1 MPNLKATIKTAFK
14 ESIRLGDSKI
24 KPEHLLLAVLNDNQ
38 NEATNVLEE
47 MGSDVED
54 LSEKLEGYLRFKIK
68 NPNIVEVKIIPL
80 SESSKNALSAAELEA
95 DKLKDDFIGIE
106 HLFLSIL
113 KVKSLDGTKVL
124 GNQGITYGTFK
135 ETLLNLKQQKIINM
149 TGDFEEL
156 DGLGKKAKKATQG
169 KSTTPILDNFGR
181 DVTKMASEG
190 QIDPIIGRA
199 DEIER
204 VSQILS
210 RRKKNNPIL
219 IGEPGV
225 GKTAIVEGL
234 ALKIVERKCPRILF
248 DKRVVSLD
256 LASLVAGTKYRGQ
269 FEERM
274 KGIMQELEKADDVI
288 LFIDEIHTMV
298 GAGNSSGSLDASN
311 ILKPALARGEIQC
324 IGATTLDEY
333 RENIEKDGALARR
346 FQMVLIEPPSKEE
359 TLIILNNIKGKYEDH
374 HKVNYTPEAI
384 EACVKLADRYI
395 NDREQ
400 PDKSID
406 IMDEVGARMQ
416 VHIKPPQDI
425 IELEEKI
432 SEIGV
437 QKVDVVKQQRYEDAA
452 KLRDEEKNLQE
463 DLEKATNEWS
473 RNLDLVR
480 PTVSEEDVAKV
491 VSMVTGIPVTRVGQT
506 ETEKLRSMDKEI
518 KEKVIGQDSA
528 IDKIS
533 KAIKRNRVGI
543 KKVNKPIGSFMF
555 LGPTGVGKTHLAKM
569 LAESIFGSSESLIRV
584 DMSEYME
591 KHSVS
596 KLIGA
601 PPGYVGYE
609 EGGQLT
615 EKIRRKP
622 FSVILLD
629 EVEKAHPDVFN
640 ILLQVFDDG
649 HLSDGLGRKVDFKN
663 CLIIMTSNVG
673 ARKLQEFGTGVGFGT
688 KAKTDNMDEASEG
701 VIQDSLKKAF
711 SPEFL
716 NRLDDV
722 IVFKSLDKEDI
733 KKIVSIPLSEVT
745 ERVKEMGYNLSID
758 ESIKEYLVE
767 KGYDEKYGARPLN
780 RAIQKYIEDPIA
792 EKVLDGLID
801 TNDNI
806 TISYDHKIED
816 VKIVITK
823 TAETKTVEV
832 KKPKTSKKKKE
843 D

>member
-1 MPNLKATIKTAFK
+1 MKKMTPNLKAVMKGAFK
-14 ESIRLGDSKI
+14 ESVRLNENKI
-24 KPEHLLLAVLNDNQ
+24 KPEHLILSILSLDDNQ
-38 NEATNVLEE
+38 VIEVLEA

-54 LSEKLEGYLRFKIK
+54 LVEKLEGYLRFKIK
-68 NPNIVEVKIIPL
+68 NPTIVELKIVPF
-80 SESSKNALSAAELEA
+80 SESSKNAISSAELES
-95 DKLKDDFIGIE
+95 DKLRDEFIGVE

-113 KVKSLDGTKVL
+113 KNKSLDGTKVL
-124 GNQGITYGTFK
+124 GNQGITYRTFK
-135 ETLLNLKQQKIINM
+135 ETLVHLKKQKIMNM
-149 TGDFEEL
+149 TGDFEEI
-156 DGLGKKAKKATQG
+156 DDLGEKAKKATQG

-181 DVTKMASEG
+181 DITKLASEG
-190 QIDPIIGRA
+190 QIDPIIGRE

-298 GAGNSSGSLDASN
+298 GAGNASGSLDASN
-311 ILKPALARGEIQC
+311 ILKPALARGEVQC

-346 FQMVLIEPPSKEE
+346 FQMVLVDPPSKDE
-359 TLIILNNIKGKYEDH
+359 TLIILNNIKNKYEDH
-374 HKVNYTPEAI
+374 HKVNYTTEAI
-384 EACVKLADRYI
+384 EACVNLADRYI
-395 NDREQ
+395 SDREQ
-400 PDKSID
+400 PDKAID
-406 IMDEVGARMQ
+406 ILDEVGARMQ
-416 VHIKPPQDI
+416 VHIKPPQEILD
-425 IELEEKI
+425 LEEKI
-432 SEIGV
+432 VEVGR
-437 QKVDVVKQQRYEDAA
+437 QKIEVVKQQRYEDAA
-452 KLRDEEKNLQE
+452 RLRDEEKNLQE
-463 DLEKATNEWS
+463 DLEHSTNEWAK
-473 RNLDLVR
+473 NLDKVR
-480 PTVSEEDVAKV
+480 PTVNEEDVAKV
-491 VSMVTGIPVTRVGQT
+491 VSMVTGIPVTKVSQT
-506 ETEKLRSMDKEI
+506 ENEKLRNMDKEI
-518 KEKVIGQDSA
+518 KSKVIGQDNA
-528 IDKIS
+528 IDKIT

-543 KKVNKPIGSFMF
+543 KNQKKPIGSFMF

-569 LAESIFGSSESLIRV
+569 LAESIFGSPDSLIRV

-591 KHSVS
+591 KHTVS

-688 KAKTDNMDEASEG
+688 KSKEDAHDEIAEG

-716 NRLDDV
+716 NRIDDV

-733 KKIVSIPLSEVT
+733 KKIVEIPLVEVIG
-745 ERVKEMGYNLSID
+745 RVKEMGYTLKI
-758 ESIKEYLVE
+758 EETLKEYLIE

-780 RAIQKYIEDPIA
+780 RAIQKYVEDPIS
-792 EKVLDGLID
+792 EKVLEGELGIGD
-801 TNDNI
+801 TI
-806 TISYDHKIED
+806 TISYNSKIED
-816 VKIVITK
+816 VKIDI
-823 TAETKTVEV
+823 
-832 KKPKTSKKKKE
+832 KKPKNPKKKE
-843 D
+843 K

>member
-1 MPNLKATIKTAFK
+1 MPKLKVTIKGAFK

-24 KPEHLLLAVLNDNQ
+24 KPEHLLLSLLNDKE
-38 NEATNVLEE
+38 NEVVDVLEE
-47 MGSDVED
+47 MGSDVID

-68 NPNIVEVKIIPL
+68 NPIIIEVKIVPL
-80 SESSKNALSAAELEA
+80 SESSKNILSSAELES
-95 DKLKDDFIGIE
+95 DKLRDNYVGVE

-113 KVKSLDGTKVL
+113 KNRSLDGTKVL
-124 GNQGITYGTFK
+124 GNQGITYRTFK
-135 ETLLNLKQQKIINM
+135 ETLLNLKQQKINNM
-149 TGDFEEL
+149 TGDFEEI
-156 DGLGKKAKKATQG
+156 DDLGKKAKKATQG
-169 KSTTPILDNFGR
+169 KSLTPILDNFGR
-181 DVTKMASEG
+181 DITKLASEG
-190 QIDPIIGRA
+190 QIDPIIGR
-199 DEIER
+199 DEEIER

-248 DKRVVSLD
+248 DKRLVSLD

-274 KGIMQELEKADDVI
+274 KGIMQELEKTDDVI

-311 ILKPALARGEIQC
+311 ILKPALARGEVQC

-346 FQMVLIEPPSKEE
+346 FQMVVVDPPSKEE
-359 TLIILNNIKGKYEDH
+359 TLIILNNIKNKYEDH

-400 PDKSID
+400 PDKAID
-406 IMDEVGARMQ
+406 IMDEVGARLQ
-416 VHIKPPQDI
+416 VHIKPPQNIVD
-425 IELEEKI
+425 LEEKI
-432 SEIGV
+432 SDVGK
-437 QKVDVVKQQRYEDAA
+437 QKVDVVKAQRYEDAA
-452 KLRDEEKNLQE
+452 RLRDEEKHLQE
-463 DLEKATNEWS
+463 DLEKATDEWAK
-473 RNLDLVR
+473 NLDKVR
-480 PTVSEEDVAKV
+480 PTVSEDDVAKV
-491 VSMVTGIPVTRVGQT
+491 VSMVTGIPVTKVGQS
-506 ETEKLRSMDKEI
+506 ETEKLRTMDKEI
-518 KEKVIGQDSA
+518 KDKVIGQDLA
-528 IDKIS
+528 IEKIT

-569 LAESIFGSSESLIRV
+569 LAESMFGSPESLVRV
-584 DMSEYME
+584 DMSEFME

-649 HLSDGLGRKVDFKN
+649 HLSDGLGRKIDFKN

-688 KAKTDNMDEASEG
+688 KAKSDNADDDAEN

-733 KKIVSIPLSEVT
+733 AKIVSIPLNDVV
-745 ERVKEMGYNLSID
+745 ERVKEMGYELSID
-758 ESIKEYLVE
+758 DSLKEYLVE

-780 RAIQKYIEDPIA
+780 RAIQKYVEDPIA
-792 EKVLDGLID
+792 EKVLEGEINNGDS
-801 TNDNI
+801 I
-806 TISYDHKIED
+806 TISYDTKIED
-816 VKIVITK
+816 VKIS
-823 TAETKTVEV
+823 V
-832 KKPKTSKKKKE
+832 KKPKAPRKKK
-843 D
+843 DQ

>member
-1 MPNLKATIKTAFK
+1 
-14 ESIRLGDSKI
+14 
-24 KPEHLLLAVLNDNQ
+24 
-38 NEATNVLEE
+38 
-47 MGSDVED
+47 
-54 LSEKLEGYLRFKIK
+54 
-68 NPNIVEVKIIPL
+68 
-80 SESSKNALSAAELEA
+80 
-95 DKLKDDFIGIE
+95 
-106 HLFLSIL
+106 
-113 KVKSLDGTKVL
+113 
-124 GNQGITYGTFK
+124 
-135 ETLLNLKQQKIINM
+135 
-149 TGDFEEL
+149 
-156 DGLGKKAKKATQG
+156 LGKKAKKAAQG
-169 KSTTPILDNFGR
+169 KSTTPVLDNFGR
-181 DVTKMASEG
+181 DITKLASEG
-190 QIDPIIGRA
+190 QIDPIIGRE

-298 GAGNSSGSLDASN
+298 GAGNASGSLDASN
-311 ILKPALARGEIQC
+311 ILKPALARGEVQC

-346 FQMVLIEPPSKEE
+346 FQMVVVDPPSKDE
-359 TLIILNNIKGKYEDH
+359 TLIILNNIKNKYEDH
-374 HKVNYTPEAI
+374 HKVNYTTEAI
-384 EACVKLADRYI
+384 EACVNLADRYI
-395 NDREQ
+395 SDREQ
-400 PDKSID
+400 PDKAID
-406 IMDEVGARMQ
+406 ILDEVGARMQ
-416 VHIKPPQDI
+416 VHIKPPQEI
-425 IELEEKI
+425 IDLEEKI
-432 SEIGV
+432 TEVGR
-437 QKVDVVKQQRYEDAA
+437 QKIEVVKQQRYEDAA
-452 KLRDEEKNLQE
+452 KLRDEEKHLQD
-463 DLEKATNEWS
+463 DLEHSTNEWAK
-473 RNLDLVR
+473 NLDRVR
-480 PTVSEEDVAKV
+480 PTVNEDDVAKV
-491 VSMVTGIPVTRVGQT
+491 VSMVTGIPVTKVSQS
-506 ETEKLRSMDKEI
+506 ENEKLRNMDKEI
-518 KEKVIGQDSA
+518 KTKVIGQDNA
-528 IDKIS
+528 IDKIT

-543 KKVNKPIGSFMF
+543 KNQKKPIGSFMF

-569 LAESIFGSSESLIRV
+569 LAESIFGSPESLIRV

-591 KHSVS
+591 KHTVS

-640 ILLQVFDDG
+640 VLLQVFDDG

-688 KAKTDNMDEASEG
+688 QSKNNAHDEIAEG

-716 NRLDDV
+716 NRIDDV
-722 IVFKSLDKEDI
+722 IVFKSLDKENI
-733 KKIVSIPLSEVT
+733 KRIVDIPLSEVVG
-745 ERVKEMGYNLSID
+745 RVKEMGYVLKIED
-758 ESIKEYLVE
+758 TLKEYLVE

-780 RAIQKYIEDPIA
+780 RAIQKYVEDPIS
-792 EKVLDGLID
+792 EKVLEGELSIGD
-801 TNDNI
+801 TI
-806 TISYDHKIED
+806 TISYNTKIED
-816 VKIVITK
+816 VKVDI
-823 TAETKTVEV
+823 
-832 KKPKTSKKKKE
+832 KKPKNSKKKE
-843 D
+843 DKGK

>member
-1 MPNLKATIKTAFK
+1 MTPNLKAVMKGSFK
-14 ESIRLGDSKI
+14 ESVRFGENKI
-24 KPEHLLLAVLNDNQ
+24 KPEHLLIAIFNLDDNQ
-38 NEATNVLEE
+38 VIEVLEA
-47 MGSDVED
+47 MGSDVGD
-54 LSEKLEGYLRFKIK
+54 LTEKLEGYLRFKVK
-68 NPNIVEVKIIPL
+68 NPTLVELKIVPF
-80 SESSKNALSAAELEA
+80 SESSKNVISSAELES
-95 DKLKDDFIGIE
+95 DKLRDGFIGVE

-113 KVKSLDGTKVL
+113 KNKSLDGTKVL
-124 GNQGITYGTFK
+124 GNQGITYRTFK
-135 ETLLNLKQQKIINM
+135 ETLVHLKKQKIMNM
-149 TGDFEEL
+149 TGDFEEI
-156 DGLGKKAKKATQG
+156 DDLGKKAKKATQG
-169 KSTTPILDNFGR
+169 KSTTPVLDNFGR
-181 DVTKMASEG
+181 DITKLASEG
-190 QIDPIIGRA
+190 QIDPIIGRE

-298 GAGNSSGSLDASN
+298 GAGNASGSLDASN
-311 ILKPALARGEIQC
+311 ILKPALARGEVQC

-346 FQMVLIEPPSKEE
+346 FQMVLVDPPSKEE
-359 TLIILNNIKGKYEDH
+359 TLIILNNIKNKYEDH
-374 HKVNYTPEAI
+374 HKVNYTTEAI
-384 EACVKLADRYI
+384 EACVNLADRYI
-395 NDREQ
+395 SDREQ
-400 PDKSID
+400 PDKAID
-406 IMDEVGARMQ
+406 ILDEVGARMQ
-416 VHIKPPQDI
+416 VHIKPPQEILD
-425 IELEEKI
+425 LEEKI
-432 SEIGV
+432 AEVGR
-437 QKVDVVKQQRYEDAA
+437 QKVDVVKAQRYEDAA

-463 DLEKATNEWS
+463 ELEHSTNEWAK
-473 RNLDLVR
+473 NLDKLR
-480 PTVSEEDVAKV
+480 PTVNEDDVAKV
-491 VSMVTGIPVTRVGQT
+491 VSMVTGIPVTKVSQS
-506 ETEKLRSMDKEI
+506 ENEKLRHMDKEI
-518 KEKVIGQDSA
+518 KSKVIGQDIA
-528 IDKIS
+528 IDKIT

-543 KKVNKPIGSFMF
+543 KNQKKPIGSFMF

-569 LAESIFGSSESLIRV
+569 LAESIFGSPDALIRV

-591 KHSVS
+591 KHTVS

-629 EVEKAHPDVFN
+629 EVEKAHPDIFN

-688 KAKTDNMDEASEG
+688 KAKEEAYDDMTEG

-716 NRLDDV
+716 NRIDDV

-733 KKIVSIPLSEVT
+733 KRIVDIPLVEVIG
-745 ERVKEMGYNLSID
+745 RVKEMGYILKID
-758 ESIKEYLVE
+758 DTLKEYLVE

-780 RAIQKYIEDPIA
+780 RAIQKYVEDPIS
-792 EKVLDGLID
+792 EKVLEGELNIGD
-801 TNDNI
+801 TI
-806 TISYDHKIED
+806 VISYNSKVEDIKID
-816 VKIVITK
+816 I
-823 TAETKTVEV
+823 
-832 KKPKTSKKKKE
+832 KKPKNPKKKE
-843 D
+843 DKGK

>member
-1 MPNLKATIKTAFK
+1 M
-14 ESIRLGDSKI
+14 
-24 KPEHLLLAVLNDNQ
+24 
-38 NEATNVLEE
+38 
-47 MGSDVED
+47 
-54 LSEKLEGYLRFKIK
+54 
-68 NPNIVEVKIIPL
+68 
-80 SESSKNALSAAELEA
+80 
-95 DKLKDDFIGIE
+95 
-106 HLFLSIL
+106 
-113 KVKSLDGTKVL
+113 
-124 GNQGITYGTFK
+124 
-135 ETLLNLKQQKIINM
+135 NM
-149 TGDFEEL
+149 TGDFEEI
-156 DGLGKKAKKATQG
+156 DDLGKKAKKAAQG
-169 KSTTPILDNFGR
+169 KSTTPVLDNFGR
-181 DVTKMASEG
+181 DITKLASEG
-190 QIDPIIGRA
+190 QIDPIIGRE

-298 GAGNSSGSLDASN
+298 GAGNASGSLDASN
-311 ILKPALARGEIQC
+311 ILKPALARGEVQC

-346 FQMVLIEPPSKEE
+346 FQMVVVDPPSKDE
-359 TLIILNNIKGKYEDH
+359 TLIILNNIKNKYEDH
-374 HKVNYTPEAI
+374 HKVNYTTEAI
-384 EACVKLADRYI
+384 EACVNLADRYI
-395 NDREQ
+395 SDREQ
-400 PDKSID
+400 PDKAID
-406 IMDEVGARMQ
+406 ILDEVGARMQ
-416 VHIKPPQDI
+416 VHIKPPQEI
-425 IELEEKI
+425 IDLEEKI
-432 SEIGV
+432 AEVGR
-437 QKVDVVKQQRYEDAA
+437 QKIEVVKQQRYEDAA
-452 KLRDEEKNLQE
+452 KLRDEEKHLQD
-463 DLEKATNEWS
+463 DLEHSTNEWAK
-473 RNLDLVR
+473 NLDRVR
-480 PTVSEEDVAKV
+480 PTVNEDDVAKV
-491 VSMVTGIPVTRVGQT
+491 VSMVTGIPVTKVSQS
-506 ETEKLRSMDKEI
+506 ENEKLRNMDKEI
-518 KEKVIGQDSA
+518 KTKVIGQDNA
-528 IDKIS
+528 IDKIT

-543 KKVNKPIGSFMF
+543 KNQKKPIGSFMF

-569 LAESIFGSSESLIRV
+569 LAESIFGSPESLIRV

-591 KHSVS
+591 KHTVS

-640 ILLQVFDDG
+640 VLLQVFDDG

-688 KAKTDNMDEASEG
+688 QSKNNAHDEIAEG

-716 NRLDDV
+716 NRIDDV
-722 IVFKSLDKEDI
+722 IVFKSLDKENI
-733 KKIVSIPLSEVT
+733 KRIVDIPLSEVVG
-745 ERVKEMGYNLSID
+745 RVKEMGYVLKIED
-758 ESIKEYLVE
+758 TLKEYLVE

-780 RAIQKYIEDPIA
+780 RAIQKYVEDPIS
-792 EKVLDGLID
+792 EKVLEGELSIGD
-801 TNDNI
+801 TI
-806 TISYDHKIED
+806 TISYNTKIED
-816 VKIVITK
+816 VKVDI
-823 TAETKTVEV
+823 
-832 KKPKTSKKKKE
+832 KKPKNSKKKE
-843 D
+843 DKGK

>member
-1 MPNLKATIKTAFK
+1 MKKMTPKLKEIIRGAFREAT
-14 ESIRLGDSKI
+14 RLNDNKI
-24 KPEHLLLAVLNDNQ
+24 KPEHMVLSMLNGQ
-38 NEATNVLEE
+38 KNEVTEVLEM
-47 MGSDVED
+47 MGADISD
-54 LSEKLEGYLRFKIK
+54 LSEKLEAYLRFKIK
-68 NPNIVEVKIIPL
+68 NPIIIESKILPL
-80 SESSKNALSAAELEA
+80 NESAKNAVSYTELEA
-95 DKLKDDFIGIE
+95 GKLFDKEINTE
-106 HLFLSIL
+106 HLFLAIL
-113 KVKSLDGTKVL
+113 KNKTLDCTKVL
-124 GNQGITYGTFK
+124 GNQGITYNTFK
-135 ETLLNLKQQKIINM
+135 ETLLNLKKQKTMGM
-149 TGDFEEL
+149 TEDFEEM
-156 DGLGKKAKKATQG
+156 DEFNKKVKKAAQG

-181 DVTKMASEG
+181 DVTRLASEG
-190 QIDPIIGRA
+190 LIDPIIGRN

-225 GKTAIVEGL
+225 GKSAIVEGL

-248 DKRVVSLD
+248 DKRIVSLD

-274 KGIMQELEKADDVI
+274 KGIMQELEKSHDVI

-298 GAGNSSGSLDASN
+298 GAGNASGSLDASN
-311 ILKPALARGEIQC
+311 ILKPALARGELQC

-359 TLIILNNIKGKYEDH
+359 TLIILNNIKDRYEDH
-374 HKVNYTPEAI
+374 HKVKYTTEAV
-384 EACVKLADRYI
+384 EACVKMADRYI

-416 VHIKPPQDI
+416 VNIKPPQEILD
-425 IELEEKI
+425 LEDKI
-432 SEIGV
+432 AEIGK
-437 QKVDVVKQQRYEDAA
+437 QKIDVIKAQRYEDAA
-452 KLRDEEKNLQE
+452 KLRDEEKNHQ
-463 DLEKATNEWS
+463 DLLERKTNDWARS
-473 RNLDLVR
+473 LDEVR
-480 PTVSEEDVAKV
+480 PTVNEEDVAKV
-491 VSMVTGIPVTRVGQT
+491 VSMVTGIPVTKISQT
-506 ETEKLRSMDKEI
+506 ENEKLRNMDKEI
-518 KEKVIGQDSA
+518 KVKVIGQDDA
-528 IDKIS
+528 IDKIA

-543 KKVNKPIGSFMF
+543 KNQKKPIGSFMF
-555 LGPTGVGKTHLAKM
+555 LGPTGVGKTYLAKM
-569 LAESIFGSSESLIRV
+569 LAESIFGSADSLVRI

-615 EKIRRKP
+615 EKVRRKP

-629 EVEKAHPDVFN
+629 EIEKAHPDVFN

-649 HLSDGLGRKVDFKN
+649 HLSDSLGRKVDFKN

-673 ARKLQEFGTGVGFGT
+673 ARKLQDFGTGVGFNT
-688 KAKTDNMDEASEG
+688 KAKQESVDEETES

-722 IVFKSLDKEDI
+722 IVFKSLGKEEI
-733 KKIVSIPLSEVT
+733 KRIIEIPLNEVT
-745 ERVKEMGYNLSID
+745 ERVKEMGYIVKFDDTL
-758 ESIKEYLVE
+758 KEYLIE

-780 RAIQKYIEDPIA
+780 RAIQRYVEDPIA
-792 EKVLDGLID
+792 EKVLENALEIND
-801 TNDNI
+801 TI
-806 TISYDHKIED
+806 TISYDTKVED
-816 VKIVITK
+816 VKIDI
-823 TAETKTVEV
+823 
-832 KKPKTSKKKKE
+832 KKPKKTKKKE
-843 D
+843 NKGE

>member
-1 MPNLKATIKTAFK
+1 MKKMTSNLKSTVREAFK
-14 ESIRLGDSKI
+14 ESLRLGDPKI
-24 KPEHLLLAVLNDNQ
+24 KPEHLILSILSLNDN
-38 NEATNVLEE
+38 EVISVLKE
-47 MGSDVED
+47 MGSDVKD

-68 NPNIVEVKIIPL
+68 NPNIVEVKIVPL
-80 SESSKNALSAAELEA
+80 SESSKNAISSSELEA
-95 DKLKDDFIGIE
+95 DKLKDNYIGVE

-113 KVKSLDGTKVL
+113 KNKTLDVTKVL
-124 GNQGITYGTFK
+124 GNQGITYRTFK
-135 ETLLNLKQQKIINM
+135 ETLVNLKKQKLMSM

-156 DGLGKKAKKATQG
+156 DDLGKKAKKATQG

-181 DVTKMASEG
+181 DVTKLAAEG
-190 QIDPIIGRA
+190 QIDPIIGRE

-298 GAGNSSGSLDASN
+298 GAGNASGSLDASN

-346 FQMVLIEPPSKEE
+346 FQMVLVEPPSKDE
-359 TLIILNNIKGKYEDH
+359 TLVILNNIKSKYEDH
-374 HKVNYTPEAI
+374 HKVNYTTEAI
-384 EACVKLADRYI
+384 EACVNLADRYI
-395 NDREQ
+395 SDREQ
-400 PDKSID
+400 PDKAID
-406 IMDEVGARMQ
+406 ILDEVGARMQ
-416 VHIKPPQDI
+416 VHIKPPQEI
-425 IELEEKI
+425 IDLEEKI
-432 SEIGV
+432 SEVGR
-437 QKVDVVKQQRYEDAA
+437 QKVEVVKAQKYEDAA
-452 KLRDEEKNLQE
+452 RLRDEEKNLQSE
-463 DLEKATNEWS
+463 LEHSTNEWAK
-473 RNLDLVR
+473 NLDKVR
-480 PTVSEEDVAKV
+480 PTVNEEDVAKV
-491 VSMVTGIPVTRVGQT
+491 VSMVTGIPVTKVSQT
-506 ETEKLRSMDKEI
+506 ENEKLRHMDKEI
-518 KEKVIGQDSA
+518 KTKVIGQDDA
-528 IDKIS
+528 IDKIT

-543 KKVNKPIGSFMF
+543 KNQNKPIGSFMF

-569 LAESIFGSSESLIRV
+569 LAESIFGSPEALIRV

-591 KHSVS
+591 KHAVS

-609 EGGQLT
+609 DGGQLT

-629 EVEKAHPDVFN
+629 EVEKAHPDIFN
-640 ILLQVFDDG
+640 ILLQVLDDG

-688 KAKTDNMDEASEG
+688 KSKTDSQGEAAEG

-716 NRLDDV
+716 NRIDDV
-722 IVFKSLDKEDI
+722 IVFKSLSKEDI
-733 KKIVSIPLSEVT
+733 KRIVDIPLIEVVK
-745 ERVKEMGYNLSID
+745 RVKEMGYNLKID
-758 ESIKEYLVE
+758 ESLKEYLVE

-780 RAIQKYIEDPIA
+780 RAIQKYIEDPIS
-792 EKVLDGLID
+792 EKVLENELSVDD
-801 TNDNI
+801 TI
-806 TISYDHKIED
+806 TISYDSKVEDIKISIKK
-816 VKIVITK
+816 VKTP
-823 TAETKTVEV
+823 
-832 KKPKTSKKKKE
+832 KKNK

>member
-1 MPNLKATIKTAFK
+1 MKKMTPKLRGIFKNAFR
-14 ESIRLGDSKI
+14 ETIRLGDSKI
-24 KPEHLLLAVLNDNQ
+24 KPEHILLAVFNDKENG
-38 NEATNVLEE
+38 ATEVFEE
-47 MGSDVED
+47 MGSDVTD
-54 LSEKLEGYLRFKIK
+54 LMEKLEGYLRLKIK
-68 NPNIVEVKIIPL
+68 NPNIVEVKITPL
-80 SESSKNALSAAELEA
+80 SESAKNALSSAELES
-95 DKLKDDFIGIE
+95 DKLRDDYIGVE
-106 HLFLSIL
+106 HVVLSIL
-113 KVKSLDGTKVL
+113 KNRSLDGTKVL
-124 GNQGITYGTFK
+124 GNQGITYRTFK
-135 ETLLNLKQQKIINM
+135 ETLVHLKEQKIINM

-156 DGLGKKAKKATQG
+156 DNELNKKAKKASQG

-181 DVTKMASEG
+181 DVTKLASEG
-190 QIDPIIGRA
+190 QIDPIIGRE

-225 GKTAIVEGL
+225 DKTAIVEGL

-274 KGIMQELEKADDVI
+274 KGIMTELEKAHDVV

-298 GAGNSSGSLDASN
+298 GAGNASGSLDASN

-359 TLIILNNIKGKYEDH
+359 TLIILNNIKEKYEDH
-374 HKVNYTPEAI
+374 HKVVYTKEAVD
-384 EACVKLADRYI
+384 ACVKLADRYI
-395 NDREQ
+395 SDREQ

-406 IMDEVGARMQ
+406 VMDEVGARMQ
-416 VHIKPPQDI
+416 VHIKQPQDI
-425 IELEEKI
+425 LELEEKI
-432 SEIGV
+432 AEVGR
-437 QKVDVVKQQRYEDAA
+437 QKVDVVKAQRYEDAA
-452 KLRDEEKNLQE
+452 KLRDEEKRLQ
-463 DLEKATNEWS
+463 DTLETATDSWAK
-473 RNLDLVR
+473 NLDKVR
-480 PTVSEEDVAKV
+480 PTVTEDDVAKV
-491 VSMVTGIPVTRVGQT
+491 VSMVTGIPVTKVGQS
-506 ETEKLRSMDKEI
+506 ETEKLLSMDKEV
-518 KEKVIGQDSA
+518 KEKVIGQDPA
-528 IDKIS
+528 IDKIT

-543 KKVNKPIGSFMF
+543 KNQNKPIGSFMF

-569 LAESIFGSSESLIRV
+569 LAESIFGSPEALIRV

-673 ARKLQEFGTGVGFGT
+673 ARKLQEFGGGVGFGT
-688 KAKTDNMDEASEG
+688 KAKTDSAGETAEG

-722 IVFKSLDKEDI
+722 IVFKSLDKDDI
-733 KKIVSIPLSEVT
+733 KRIVNIPLIEVI
-745 ERVKEMGYNLSID
+745 ERVKEMGYNLKVD
-758 ESIKEYLVE
+758 DTLKEYLVE

-780 RAIQKYIEDPIA
+780 RAIQKYVEDPIA
-792 EKVLDGLID
+792 EKVLDGSINLG
-801 TNDNI
+801 DNI
-806 TISYDHKIED
+806 TISYDTKIED
-816 VKIVITK
+816 VKVD
-823 TAETKTVEV
+823 V
-832 KKPKTSKKKKE
+832 KKPKTTKKKDKGE
-843 D
+843 

>member
-1 MPNLKATIKTAFK
+1 MKKMTPNLKAIMKEAFK
-14 ESIRLGDSKI
+14 ESVRFGENKI
-24 KPEHLLLAVLNDNQ
+24 KPEHLLLSILNLDDNQ
-38 NEATNVLEE
+38 VIEVLEA
-47 MGSDVED
+47 MGSDVDD
-54 LSEKLEGYLRFKIK
+54 LMEKLEGYLRFKIK
-68 NPNIVEVKIIPL
+68 NPNIVELKIVPF
-80 SESSKNALSAAELEA
+80 SESSKNAISSAELES
-95 DKLKDDFIGIE
+95 DKLRDDSIGVE

-113 KVKSLDGTKVL
+113 KNKSLDGTKVL
-124 GNQGITYGTFK
+124 GNQGITYRTFK
-135 ETLLNLKQQKIINM
+135 ETLVHLKKQKIMNM
-149 TGDFEEL
+149 TGDFEEI
-156 DGLGKKAKKATQG
+156 DDLGKKAKKATQG

-181 DVTKMASEG
+181 DITKLASEG
-190 QIDPIIGRA
+190 QIDPIIGRE

-298 GAGNSSGSLDASN
+298 GAGNASGSLDASN
-311 ILKPALARGEIQC
+311 ILKPALARGEVQC

-346 FQMVLIEPPSKEE
+346 FQMVIVDPPSKDE
-359 TLIILNNIKGKYEDH
+359 TLIILNNIKNKYEDH
-374 HKVNYTPEAI
+374 HKVNYTTEAI
-384 EACVKLADRYI
+384 EACVNMADRYI
-395 NDREQ
+395 SDREQ
-400 PDKSID
+400 PDKAID
-406 IMDEVGARMQ
+406 ILDEVGARMQ
-416 VHIKPPQDI
+416 VHIKPPQEILD
-425 IELEEKI
+425 LEEKI
-432 SEIGV
+432 AEVGR
-437 QKVDVVKQQRYEDAA
+437 QKIDVVKAQRYEDAA
-452 KLRDEEKNLQE
+452 KLRDEEKNLQDE
-463 DLEKATNEWS
+463 LEHSTNEWAK
-473 RNLDLVR
+473 NLDKVR
-480 PTVSEEDVAKV
+480 PTVNEDDVAKV
-491 VSMVTGIPVTRVGQT
+491 VSMVTGIPVTKVSQS
-506 ETEKLRSMDKEI
+506 ENEKLRHMDKEI
-518 KEKVIGQDSA
+518 KSKVIGQDNA
-528 IDKIS
+528 IDKIT

-543 KKVNKPIGSFMF
+543 KNQKKPIGSFMF

-569 LAESIFGSSESLIRV
+569 LAESIFGSPDALIRV

-591 KHSVS
+591 KHTVS

-629 EVEKAHPDVFN
+629 EVEKAHPDIFN

-688 KAKTDNMDEASEG
+688 KSKEDSQDEMAEG

-716 NRLDDV
+716 NRIDDV

-733 KKIVSIPLSEVT
+733 KRIVDIPLIEVIG
-745 ERVKEMGYNLSID
+745 RVKEMGYTLKID
-758 ESIKEYLVE
+758 DTLKEYLVE

-780 RAIQKYIEDPIA
+780 RAIQKYVEDPIS
-792 EKVLDGLID
+792 EKVLENELNIGD
-801 TNDNI
+801 TI
-806 TISYDHKIED
+806 TISYNSKVED
-816 VKIVITK
+816 VKIDI
-823 TAETKTVEV
+823 
-832 KKPKTSKKKKE
+832 KKPKNSKKKE
-843 D
+843 DKGE

>member
-1 MPNLKATIKTAFK
+1 MVPKLKVILKCSFK

-24 KPEHLLLAVLNDNQ
+24 KPEHILLAVFGDKT
-38 NEATNVLEE
+38 NEATEVFEE
-47 MGSDVED
+47 MGSDVTD
-54 LSEKLEGYLRFKIK
+54 LMEKLEGYLRLKIK
-68 NPNIVEVKIIPL
+68 NPNIVEVKIVPF
-80 SESSKNALSAAELEA
+80 SESSKNALSSAELES
-95 DKLKDDFIGIE
+95 DKLRDEFIGVE
-106 HLFLSIL
+106 HLVLSIL
-113 KVKSLDGTKVL
+113 KNKTLDGTKVL
-124 GNQGITYGTFK
+124 GNQGITYRTFK
-135 ETLLNLKQQKIINM
+135 ETLVHLKEQKIVNM
-149 TGDFEEL
+149 TGEFEEL
-156 DGLGKKAKKATQG
+156 DDFGKKAKKASQG

-181 DVTKMASEG
+181 DVTKLAAEG
-190 QIDPIIGRA
+190 GIDPIIGRE

-298 GAGNSSGSLDASN
+298 GAGNASGSLDASN
-311 ILKPALARGEIQC
+311 ILKPALARGEVQC

-346 FQMVLIEPPSKEE
+346 FQMVLVEPPSKDE
-359 TLIILNNIKGKYEDH
+359 TLIILNNIKEKYEDH
-374 HKVNYTPEAI
+374 HKVTYTPKAI

-406 IMDEVGARMQ
+406 VMDEVGARMQ
-416 VHIKPPQDI
+416 VHIKPPKEI
-425 IELEEKI
+425 LELEEKI
-432 SEIGV
+432 SEVGR
-437 QKVDVVKQQRYEDAA
+437 QKVNVVKAQRYEDAA
-452 KLRDEEKNLQE
+452 KLRDEEKKLQE
-463 DLEKATNEWS
+463 SLEQATEDWAK
-473 RNLDLVR
+473 NLDKVR
-480 PTVSEEDVAKV
+480 PVVNEEDVAKV
-491 VSMVTGIPVTRVGQT
+491 VSMVTGIPVTKVGQS
-506 ETEKLRSMDKEI
+506 ETEKLRSMDKEV
-518 KEKVIGQDSA
+518 KAKVIGQDPA
-528 IDKIS
+528 IDKIT

-543 KKVNKPIGSFMF
+543 KNQKKPIGSFMF

-569 LAESIFGSSESLIRV
+569 LAESIFGSPEALIRV

-688 KAKTDNMDEASEG
+688 QSKMDSAGDDAEG

-716 NRLDDV
+716 NRLDD
-722 IVFKSLDKEDI
+722 IIIFKSLDKDDI
-733 KKIVSIPLSEVT
+733 KKIVDIPLNEVIG
-745 ERVKEMGYNLSID
+745 RVKEMGYNLKIEDSL
-758 ESIKEYLVE
+758 KEYLIE

-780 RAIQKYIEDPIA
+780 RAIQKYVEDPIA
-792 EKVLDGLID
+792 EKVLDGEVNIG
-801 TNDNI
+801 DNI
-806 TISYDHKIED
+806 TISYDTKVEDIKI
-816 VKIVITK
+816 
-823 TAETKTVEV
+823 EV
-832 KKPKTSKKKKE
+832 KKPKSSKKKE
-843 D
+843 DKGE

>member
-1 MPNLKATIKTAFK
+1 MKKMTPNLKTTVRQAFK
-14 ESIRLGDSKI
+14 ESLRLGDPKI
-24 KPEHLLLAVLNDNQ
+24 KPEHLILSVLSLKDTQVNSVLL
-38 NEATNVLEE
+38 E
-47 MGSDVED
+47 MGSDVKD

-68 NPNIVEVKIIPL
+68 NPNIVEVKIVPL
-80 SESSKNALSAAELEA
+80 SESSKNVLSSAELEA
-95 DKLKDDFIGIE
+95 DKLKDDYIGVE

-113 KVKSLDGTKVL
+113 KNKTLDVTKVL
-124 GNQGITYGTFK
+124 GNQGITYRTFK
-135 ETLLNLKQQKIINM
+135 ETLVNLNKQKLMNM

-156 DGLGKKAKKATQG
+156 DDFGKKAKKATQG

-181 DVTKMASEG
+181 DVTKLAAEG
-190 QIDPIIGRA
+190 QIDPIIGRE

-288 LFIDEIHTMV
+288 LFVDEIHTMV
-298 GAGNSSGSLDASN
+298 GAGNASGSLDASN

-346 FQMVLIEPPSKEE
+346 FQMVLVEPPSKEE
-359 TLIILNNIKGKYEDH
+359 TLIILNNIKNKYEDH
-374 HKVNYTPEAI
+374 HKVNYTTEAI
-384 EACVKLADRYI
+384 KACVNLADRYI
-395 NDREQ
+395 SDREQ
-400 PDKSID
+400 PDKAID
-406 IMDEVGARMQ
+406 ILDEVGARMQ
-416 VHIKPPQDI
+416 VHIKPPQEILD
-425 IELEEKI
+425 LEEKI
-432 SEIGV
+432 AEVGR
-437 QKVDVVKQQRYEDAA
+437 QKVDVVKAQRYEDAA

-463 DLEKATNEWS
+463 ELEVSTNEWAK
-473 RNLDLVR
+473 NLDKVR
-480 PTVSEEDVAKV
+480 PVVNEDDVAKV
-491 VSMVTGIPVTRVGQT
+491 VSMVTGIPVTKVSQT
-506 ETEKLRSMDKEI
+506 ENEKLRNMDKEI
-518 KEKVIGQDSA
+518 KTKVIGQDGA
-528 IDKIS
+528 IDKIT

-543 KKVNKPIGSFMF
+543 KNQNKPIGSFMF
-555 LGPTGVGKTHLAKM
+555 LGPTGVGKTYLAKM
-569 LAESIFGSSESLIRV
+569 LAESIFGSADSLIRV

-591 KHSVS
+591 KHNVS

-622 FSVILLD
+622 FSVVLLD
-629 EVEKAHPDVFN
+629 EVEKAHPDIFN
-640 ILLQVFDDG
+640 ILLQVLDDG
-649 HLSDGLGRKVDFKN
+649 HLSDSLGRKIDFKN

-688 KAKTDNMDEASEG
+688 KAKSDSHDEATEG

-716 NRLDDV
+716 NRIDDV

-733 KKIVSIPLSEVT
+733 KKIVNIPLVEVID
-745 ERVKEMGYNLSID
+745 RVKEMGYVLKIE
-758 ESIKEYLVE
+758 ESLKEYLVE

-780 RAIQKYIEDPIA
+780 RAIQKYIEDPIS
-792 EKVLDGLID
+792 EKVLEGELMVDD
-801 TNDNI
+801 TI
-806 TISYDHKIED
+806 IISYDSKVEDIKIS
-816 VKIVITK
+816 I
-823 TAETKTVEV
+823 
-832 KKPKTSKKKKE
+832 KKSKTSKKKKE
-843 D
+843 

>member
-1 MPNLKATIKTAFK
+1 
-14 ESIRLGDSKI
+14 
-24 KPEHLLLAVLNDNQ
+24 
-38 NEATNVLEE
+38 
-47 MGSDVED
+47 MGSDVTD
-54 LSEKLEGYLRFKIK
+54 LMEKLEGYLRLKIK
-68 NPNIVEVKIIPL
+68 NPNIVEVKIVPL
-80 SESSKNALSAAELEA
+80 SESSKHALSSAELES
-95 DKLKDDFIGIE
+95 DKLKDDTINVE
-106 HLFLSIL
+106 HIVLSIL
-113 KVKSLDGTKVL
+113 KNRTLDGTKVL
-124 GNQGITYGTFK
+124 GNQGITYRTFK
-135 ETLLNLKQQKIINM
+135 ETLLNLKEQKIINM
-149 TGDFEEL
+149 TGDFEEIE
-156 DGLGKKAKKATQG
+156 DYGKKAKKASQG

-181 DVTKMASEG
+181 DITKLASDG

-298 GAGNSSGSLDASN
+298 GAGNASGSLDASN

-346 FQMVLIEPPSKEE
+346 FQMVLVEPPSKDE
-359 TLIILNNIKGKYEDH
+359 TLIILNNIKNKYEDH
-374 HKVNYTPEAI
+374 HKVNYTTEAI
-384 EACVKLADRYI
+384 EACVNLADRYI

-400 PDKSID
+400 PDKAID
-406 IMDEVGARMQ
+406 IMDEVGARLQ
-416 VHIKPPQDI
+416 VHIKPPKNIMD
-425 IELEEKI
+425 LEEKI
-432 SEIGV
+432 SEIGQ
-437 QKVDVVKQQRYEDAA
+437 QKIDVVKAQRYEDAA
-452 KLRDEEKNLQE
+452 KLRDEEKKLQDE
-463 DLEKATNEWS
+463 LENATNEWS
-473 RNLDLVR
+473 KSLDKSR
-480 PTVSEEDVAKV
+480 PVVSEDDVAKV
-491 VSMVTGIPVTRVGQT
+491 VSMVTGIPVTKVGQT
-506 ETEKLRSMDKEI
+506 ETEKLRTMDKEI

-528 IDKIS
+528 IDKIT
-533 KAIKRNRVGI
+533 KAIKRNRIGI
-543 KKVNKPIGSFMF
+543 KNKNKPIGSFMF
-555 LGPTGVGKTHLAKM
+555 LGPTGVGKTYLAKM
-569 LAESIFGSSESLIRV
+569 LAQSIFGSTDALIRV

-673 ARKLQEFGTGVGFGT
+673 ARKLQEFGTGVGYGT
-688 KAKTDNMDEASEG
+688 KAKLDRIDDDSEN

-722 IVFKSLDKEDI
+722 IVFKSLGKEEI
-733 KKIVSIPLSEVT
+733 GKIVDIPLNDVI
-745 ERVKEMGYNLSID
+745 ERVKEMGYTLKLD
-758 ESIKEYLVE
+758 DTLKEYLIE

-780 RAIQKYIEDPIA
+780 RAIQKYVEDPVA
-792 EKVLDGLID
+792 EKVLDGDISLGDIV
-801 TNDNI
+801 
-806 TISYDHKIED
+806 TISYDTKIED
-816 VKIVITK
+816 IKVTI
-823 TAETKTVEV
+823 
-832 KKPKTSKKKKE
+832 KKPKSSKKKE
-843 D
+843 DKSE